1 MWKFLAELGC
11 ELGSAYFKID
21 RAMEEERR
29 KEERDRIRI
38 ENEVS
43 RQLGLREQK
52 RIQYDAQLKRQLAKD
67 MKTFSRNGR

>member
-21 RAMEEERR
+21 RIIEEERR

-43 RQLGLREQK
+43 RQLDLREQQN
-52 RIQYDAQLKRQLAKD
+52 RRFEAQLKRQFAKD
-67 MKTFSRNGR
+67 MELFKNGR

>member
-21 RAMEEERR
+21 RIMEEECR

-38 ENEVS
+38 ENEIS
-43 RQLGLREQK
+43 RQLDLREQQN
-52 RIQYDAQLKRQLAKD
+52 RRFEAQLKRQFVKD
-67 MKTFSRNGR
+67 MELFKNGR